1 MIDIIG
7 RDSYKRPKIL
17 DMYSCVHICS
27 GIIFY
32 IILHKIMKLS
42 LVVSFILWNL
52 IHLLYELKDYY
63 FTYIKKYII
72 RPLRSGNLLELGF
85 HSDNSWE
92 NSIGDLVVGILGFG
106 IGHLLLRKR

>member
-1 MIDIIG
+1 MVDIIG
-7 RDSYKRPKIL
+7 SDSYKKPNLL
-17 DMYSCVHICS
+17 DMWSCAHIFS
-27 GIIFY
+27 GIISY
-32 IILHKIMKLS
+32 IIFHRILKLS

-63 FTYIKKYII
+63 FTYIKKYTI
-72 RPLRSGNLLELGF
+72 RPIRSNNLIDLGF

-92 NSIGDLVVGILGFG
+92 NSIADLIIGIIGFG